1 MHSAPA
7 WRQRLWLPQTARRA
21 RPSMGRTPGMI
32 PELFVT
38 HVGDPLLPADDGD
51 VLGYT
56 LTRAQRRYLS
66 GATWLVAAEGD
77 QALGL
82 AAHHP
87 VQSEVRVV
95 LECLAD
101 RRLPARTR
109 RGIIEMLVDGMEAL
123 AQADG
128 IQLLIVMLESD
139 ISRIPLARRGFTTV
153 AIEPWGAW
161 MQKHFLCTSR
171 SSSLE
176 WVQ

>member
-7 WRQRLWLPQTARRA
+7 WRQRLWVPRTVRSRTSMRRA
-21 RPSMGRTPGMI
+21 SEKV
-32 PELFVT
+32 PELFIT

-66 GATWLVAAEGD
+66 RATWLVAAEGD

-87 VQSEVRVV
+87 AQSEVRVV
-95 LECLAD
+95 LECLVD
-101 RRLPARTR
+101 RRLSPRRR
-109 RGIIEMLVDGMEAL
+109 RGVTGTLVDGMEAL

-128 IQLLIVMLESD
+128 IRLLIVMLESD
-139 ISRIPLARRGFTTV
+139 VSRNPLARRGFTTV
-153 AIEPWGAW
+153 AVEPWGAW
-161 MQKHFLCTSR
+161 MQKHYLRTSR
-171 SSSLE
+171 ISPLN
-176 WVQ
+176 WVH

>member
-1 MHSAPA
+1 MHSAPT
-7 WRQRLWLPQTARRA
+7 WRQRLWVPRTTRRA
-21 RPSMGRTPGMI
+21 RTSMSPTSREV

-51 VLGYT
+51 VLGYR

-66 GATWLVAAEGD
+66 RATWLVAAEAD

-87 VQSEVRVV
+87 VESEVRVV
-95 LECLAD
+95 LECLVD
-101 RRLPARTR
+101 RRLSARSR
-109 RGIIEMLVDGMEAL
+109 NDIIDILVDGMETL

-128 IQLLIVMLESD
+128 IRLLIVMLESD
-139 ISRIPLARRGFTTV
+139 VSRNPLVRRGFTTV
-153 AIEPWGAW
+153 AVEPWGAW

-171 SSSLE
+171 SSPLK

>member
-1 MHSAPA
+1 MHSVPA
-7 WRQRLWLPQTARRA
+7 WRQRLWVPRTTRRPRTSTRRA
-21 RPSMGRTPGMI
+21 PGKV

-66 GATWLVAAEGD
+66 RATWLVAAEND

-95 LECLAD
+95 LECLVD
-101 RRLPARTR
+101 RRLSARAR
-109 RGIIEMLVDGMEAL
+109 GGIIEILVDGMEAL

-139 ISRIPLARRGFTTV
+139 VSRVPLARRGFTTV
-153 AIEPWGAW
+153 AVEPWGAW
-161 MQKHFLCTSR
+161 MQKHFLCASR
-171 SSSLE
+171 SSSPE
-176 WVQ
+176 WVH

>member
-1 MHSAPA
+1 MHSVPA
-7 WRQRLWLPQTARRA
+7 WRQRLWVPRTTSRALTSTRRA
-21 RPSMGRTPGMI
+21 SGTI

-66 GATWLVAAEGD
+66 RATWLVAAEDD
-77 QALGL
+77 QAVGL

-95 LECLAD
+95 LECLVD
-101 RRLPARTR
+101 RRLSARTR
-109 RGIIEMLVDGMEAL
+109 RGIIEILVDGMEAL

-128 IQLLIVMLESD
+128 VQLLIVMLESD
-139 ISRIPLARRGFTTV
+139 VSRIPLARRGFTTAAV
-153 AIEPWGAW
+153 EPWGAW
-161 MQKHFLCTSR
+161 MQKHYLWTSR
-171 SSSLE
+171 ISPLN
-176 WVQ
+176 WVH